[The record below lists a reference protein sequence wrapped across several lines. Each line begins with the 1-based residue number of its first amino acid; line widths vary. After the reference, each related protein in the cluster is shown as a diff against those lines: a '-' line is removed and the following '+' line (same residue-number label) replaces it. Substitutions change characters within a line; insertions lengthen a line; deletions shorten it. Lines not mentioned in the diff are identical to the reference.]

1 VLECSMED
9 FDSRYLEVMVN
20 PEESPAARA
29 LNPIHERPVFGR
41 SVFLFENAN
50 RDEIAALGET
60 RRPSI
65 ADVFV
70 AVMGKQAEAGK

>member
-1 VLECSMED
+1 
-9 FDSRYLEVMVN
+9 MVN
-20 PEESPAARA
+20 PEAIPAARA

-41 SVFLFENAN
+41 SVFLFQNAN
-50 RDEIAALGET
+50 RDQVAALGET

-70 AVMGKQAEAGK
+70 AVMGKQTEAGQ